1 MQKNVYKDCLTHV
14 IPSLKTGQPIL
25 IELIDL
31 VNFIMVILFC
41 ASQIVNLPPP
51 TVLPFMDLLIS
62 YYPSI
67 CCVVMLPPF

>member
-31 VNFIMVILFC
+31 VNLIMVILFC
-41 ASQIVNLPPP
+41 AS
-51 TVLPFMDLLIS
+51 
-62 YYPSI
+62 
-67 CCVVMLPPF
+67 